1 MNKIITVD
9 LNNIKPKTEKIA
21 TQSNNHSI
29 LQYYYYHKLVI
40 YQNHHPD
47 KPQ

>member
-21 TQSNNHSI
+21 TQSNNRSN

-40 YQNHHPD
+40 CQNHHPG
-47 KPQ
+47 KLQ